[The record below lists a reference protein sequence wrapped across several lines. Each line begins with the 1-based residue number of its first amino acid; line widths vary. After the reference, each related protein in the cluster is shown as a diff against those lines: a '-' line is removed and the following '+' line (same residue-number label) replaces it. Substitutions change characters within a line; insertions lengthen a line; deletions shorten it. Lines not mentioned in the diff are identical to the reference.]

1 MKNKERKNLA
11 NKIAKAEWI
20 IQNSNDPQKV
30 KKAEAEIF
38 NLSSHVD
45 KLEDMTIIDE
55 MVQEILSSKKFDI

>member
-20 IQNSNDPQKV
+20 IRNSNDPQEV

>member
-20 IQNSNDPQKV
+20 IQNSNDLQEV

>member
-20 IQNSNDPQKV
+20 IQNSNDPQEV